1 MADAARSP
9 STRDEF
15 IFMAKLAEQAER
27 YDEMVEYIKKV
38 VQNYAADLTVD
49 ERNHLSVAY
58 KNVIGSRRSSW
69 RVISSVEAREESK
82 DAEHVAQIAGY
93 RQKIEAE
100 LSQICGDLLKL
111 LDEFLIPACQSDEAK
126 VFFGKMKGD
135 YHRYHAEVA
144 SSGSEKEA
152 ARDAYSAAWDLA
164 IQSLRNT
171 HPVRLG
177 LALNFSVFYYEIL
190 KQPEKG
196 CELAKH
202 AFDDAVEN
210 LEQCDEDEYKESTLI
225 MQLLRDNLTLWTED
239 MAAEGEGTAAGA
251 PEEL

>member
-1 MADAARSP
+1 
-9 STRDEF
+9 
-15 IFMAKLAEQAER
+15 
-27 YDEMVEYIKKV
+27 V
-38 VQNYAADLTVD
+38 VNHAADFSVD

-82 DAEHVAQIAGY
+82 GDSPHLAQIQEY
-93 RQKIEAE
+93 RTKIEAE
-100 LSQICGDLLKL
+100 LSKICGDLLQL
-111 LDEFLIPACQSDEAK
+111 LDKYLIPSCQSDEAK

-144 SSGSEKEA
+144 VGGGEKEE
-152 ARDAYSAAWDLA
+152 ARKAYQDAWELA
-164 IQSLRNT
+164 ITSLRNT

-202 AFDDAVEN
+202 AFDEAVEN
-210 LEQCDEDEYKESTLI
+210 LEQCDESEYKESTLI

-239 MAAEGEGTAAGA
+239 MTAEAEGGA
-251 PEEL
+251 EQQHEEL

>member
-1 MADAARSP
+1 MSDARSP
-9 STRDEF
+9 SSRDEF

-27 YDEMVEYIKKV
+27 YEEMVEFIKKV
-38 VQNYAADLTVD
+38 VENYAADLTVD

-69 RVISSVEAREESK
+69 RVISSVEAREEAKENPTHLSLIQ
-82 DAEHVAQIAGY
+82 AY
-93 RQKIEAE
+93 RNKIETE
-100 LSQICGDLLKL
+100 LSNICGDLLKL
-111 LDEFLIPACQSDEAK
+111 LDDFLIPACRSDEAK

-135 YHRYHAEVA
+135 YHRYHAEV
-144 SSGSEKEA
+144 SLGSDEKEA
-152 ARDAYSAAWDLA
+152 ARNAYQEAWNLA
-164 IQSLRNT
+164 VTSLRNT

-210 LEQCDEDEYKESTLI
+210 LEQCDEAEYKESTLI

-239 MAAEGEGTAAGA
+239 MTAEPEGDAPAAQDEM
-251 PEEL
+251 